1 MSRAR
6 KIQTIFVVAVL
17 VLLAVYL
24 AGGWYYSGQIEAEA
38 FVVDHEE
45 DPFDLRVASI
55 AGTRITLETTPETD
69 LDGRW
74 DKPGLWGLESEDTY
88 NQVGTIVS
96 RSGDSVVRELSPLG
110 TLPRVGDAV
119 RISSFTF
126 PGDPLSAHGIE
137 YQEIGIPTTLGTF
150 PAWLTFGESDTWIIL
165 VHGKGSDR
173 RAFLR
178 MLPMFVEKG
187 YPTLNITYRNDPGLP
202 LSPTGY
208 YQFGVGRVGGR

>member
-55 AGTRITLETTPETD
+55 AGGRITLETTPETD

-74 DKPGLWGLESEDTY
+74 DKPGLWGLESEDT
-88 NQVGTIVS
+88 
-96 RSGDSVVRELSPLG
+96 
-110 TLPRVGDAV
+110 
-119 RISSFTF
+119 
-126 PGDPLSAHGIE
+126 
-137 YQEIGIPTTLGTF
+137 
-150 PAWLTFGESDTWIIL
+150 
-165 VHGKGSDR
+165 
-173 RAFLR
+173 
-178 MLPMFVEKG
+178 
-187 YPTLNITYRNDPGLP
+187 
-202 LSPTGY
+202 
-208 YQFGVGRVGGR
+208 